1 MSRIAVAQKAR
12 CKRIRVIMGEKSPC
26 NLCERGQDAG
36 QEVPMRTPKRLYSEE
51 RIIYH
56 PELLTCP
63 HCGDLLALWNY
74 LAWDKTVQ
82 TLDRVLSLAVR
93 PGHCPQATC
102 PGSRMRLLSAQAQ
115 QMAPAGS
122 PYGYGCSPET
132 DASSGLTRS
141 LHGCEQRAHPAL
153 LQNLQNLKE
162 QTCYPG
168 AWAISLVACFAMIS
182 NTLCQ
187 VIAQLY
193 TLQNPSV

>member
-1 MSRIAVAQKAR
+1 MPRSMLRYAPTGRPSDDISSGTRKTSAWPETGGHFFDRSATVF
-12 CKRIRVIMGEKSPC
+12 
-26 NLCERGQDAG
+26 L
-36 QEVPMRTPKRLYSEE
+36 RLPDPLGDLRPAPTLVQLLPQGV
-51 RIIYH
+51 RII
-56 PELLTCP
+56 PFTCR
-63 HCGDLLALWNY
+63 DDFEALARTTPF
-74 LAWDKTVQ
+74 AAVH
-82 TLDRVLSLAVR
+82 LDRIKQRHDLGALIPV
-93 PGHCPQATC
+93 
-102 PGSRMRLLSAQAQ
+102 
-115 QMAPAGS
+115 
-122 PYGYGCSPET
+122 GCSPET